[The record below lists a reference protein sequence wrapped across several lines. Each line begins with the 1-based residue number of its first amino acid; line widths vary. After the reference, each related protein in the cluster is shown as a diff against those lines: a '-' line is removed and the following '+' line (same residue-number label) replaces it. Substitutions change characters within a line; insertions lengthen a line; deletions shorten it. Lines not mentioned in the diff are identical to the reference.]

1 MDSPS
6 ASPPS
11 PLIAAGGSAN
21 IASNVASFGC
31 GGMRQNAAGAAL
43 PGAA

>member
-6 ASPPS
+6 APP
-11 PLIAAGGSAN
+11 PLLITAGGSAN
-21 IASNVASFGC
+21 IASDVASFGC
-31 GGMRQNAAGAAL
+31 GGMRQNAAGVAL